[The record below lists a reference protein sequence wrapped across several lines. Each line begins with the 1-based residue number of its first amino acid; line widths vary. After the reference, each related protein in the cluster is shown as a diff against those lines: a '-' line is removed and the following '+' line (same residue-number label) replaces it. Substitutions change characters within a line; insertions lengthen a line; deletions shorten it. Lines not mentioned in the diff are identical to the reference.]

1 MLLYTDTFNYLMFLP
16 SELGSKDLNDYK
28 NSKAEIRLVATT
40 IVSYRTCSNLCILKD
55 EYRKFKLLNDSFD
68 ITLDNLE
75 MSAKIR
81 WYHCNCITGMGETCN
96 HVAASMFRVEAVVG
110 TGLTHPSCTS
120 SVNE

>member
-1 MLLYTDTFNYLMFLP
+1 M
-16 SELGSKDLNDYK
+16 
-28 NSKAEIRLVATT
+28 T
-40 IVSYRTCSNLCILKD
+40 IKIQKQKSGWLQPLSYHNLTCSNLCILKD

-81 WYHCNCITGMGETCN
+81 WYHCDCITGMGETCN
-96 HVAASMFRVEAVVG
+96 HVAASMFLVEAVVG

-120 SVNE
+120 SVNEEKILNAQKLRT